1 MTEKEFREKQKEVL
15 LKVVQPEVLD
25 EFSQDTVVK
34 LLANHKIPEEQR
46 IHSELTDEEITF
58 ILPFK
63 NGMLPSAKR
72 RMTRMAVC
80 KLEKKALAKLRAELA
95 KFGINQLDDA
105 IETGVGRRCAK
116 CADKTE

>member
-1 MTEKEFREKQKEVL
+1 MTEKEFREKQREVL
-15 LKVVQPEVLD
+15 LKLVQPEVLD

-80 KLEKKALAKLRAELA
+80 KLEKKALAKLKAALA
-95 KFGINQLDDA
+95 KYGINQLDDA
-105 IETGVGRRCAK
+105 IETGVGRRCAV
-116 CADKTE
+116 CTDKTE